1 MIYETTGV
9 YYYAKLLAQRSELLI
24 ILFMSFVLLAASL
37 VVLVFLIVKKNE
49 ILSRHDQI
57 LDAINGAV
65 STLIHATFDEFDLAL
80 HKSMGILSETVN
92 ADRMS
97 IWKNYVKDNGMSY
110 CFMVYEWVGS
120 GVPKNNAKPFLEL
133 SYDGD
138 LPGWEETLSRGE
150 CIRNLTKN
158 FAPESRKVL
167 DQKNALSVIVMPVLV
182 HDRFWGITILE
193 NCKKKKLFSRN
204 VESVLRSGSLSI
216 TNAVIRQGMTQEV
229 YNTSIKLQEALE
241 KAQSASRTKSE
252 FLAKMSHEIRTPMN
266 AIIGMAE
273 LALRSESMDSAREHI
288 LTVKQA
294 GTNLLSIINDIL
306 DISKVE
312 KGKLEIV
319 PIDYQ
324 LSSMLNDVVSIIRMK
339 IVDSH
344 LRFVVN
350 VDGNI
355 PNSLRGDEVR
365 IRQVLLNLLGNAVK
379 YTGSGGFVSL
389 NIRGET
395 NGADAV
401 ILTIDVE
408 DSGCGIKEEDQKTLF
423 NEYAR
428 FNREKNNDAEGAGLG
443 LAITWHIVKAMS
455 GDIGVRSEYGKG
467 STFTVVLP
475 QTVCSSKPL
484 GYVENAKE
492 KSVLVYEKRDIYANS
507 LVFAMDNLKVDGA
520 LIYDDAELLEKL
532 ALEKY
537 VAAFISFAL
546 YQRNANAIMA
556 LGTKTKMVV
565 LTEFGETVREKGL
578 TVLAM
583 PAHSV
588 SVANILNGEQDGFSY
603 HGNTGAVIGFTAPEA
618 NVLVV
623 DDILT
628 NLKVVKGLLA
638 PYGMQVSLCKNGRMA
653 LDAIKTVRYDIVFMD
668 HLMPGMDGV
677 EATARI
683 RALGAKD
690 DYFAKVP
697 IVALT
702 ANVIAGMREFFLQN
716 GFSDFMSKPVD
727 VVRLNA
733 VLEKWIPE
741 EKQFAL
747 TGEETAAS

>member
-1 MIYETTGV
+1 MCEIGTVSYYVDMITQRPEF
-9 YYYAKLLAQRSELLI
+9 LLLSVVFLMLL
-24 ILFMSFVLLAASL
+24 VLSL
-37 VVLVFLIVKKNE
+37 VVLAFIVYKKNK
-49 ILSRHDQI
+49 IISRRDHI
-57 LDAINGAV
+57 LDSINGAV

-80 HKSMGILSETVN
+80 HKSMGILAETVN

-97 IWKNYVKDNGMSY
+97 IWKNYVKDNGMSF
-110 CFMVYEWVGS
+110 CFMVYEWLGPNA
-120 GVPKNNAKPFLEL
+120 PKKDANPFLEL

-138 LPGWEETLSRGE
+138 LPGWEEKLSRNE
-150 CIRNLTKN
+150 CIRSLTQNLAT
-158 FAPESRKVL
+158 ESRKVL
-167 DQKNALSVIVMPVLV
+167 ERRGALSIIVMPVFV
-182 HDRFWGITILE
+182 HDRFWGNAILE
-193 NCKKKKLFSRN
+193 SCKNKKPFPLN

-273 LALRSESMDSAREHI
+273 LALRSDSMDTAYEHI

-312 KGKLEIV
+312 RGKLDIV
-319 PIDYQ
+319 PMDYQ
-324 LSSMLNDVVSIIRMK
+324 LSSLLHDVISIIRMK

-350 VDGNI
+350 VDSRI
-355 PNSLRGDEVR
+355 PNALRGDEVR

-389 NIRGET
+389 CIRGEMD
-395 NGADAV
+395 GAETV
-401 ILTIDVE
+401 NLTIDVE
-408 DSGCGIKEEDQKTLF
+408 DTGCGIKEEDQKTLF

-428 FNREKNNDAEGAGLG
+428 FDREKNKDAEGAGLG
-443 LAITWHIVKAMS
+443 LAITWHIIKAMG

-467 STFTVVLP
+467 STFTIMFP
-475 QTVCSSKPL
+475 QTVCSDKPL
-484 GYVENAKE
+484 GHVNHVGEQ
-492 KSVLVYEKRDIYANS
+492 SVLVYEKRDIYADS
-507 LVFAMDNLKVDGA
+507 LIFAMDNLGVDGK
-520 LIYDDAELLEKL
+520 LISGDSELLEEL
-532 ALEKY
+532 AHGKHT
-537 VAAFISFAL
+537 AAFVSFEL
-546 YQRNANAIMA
+546 YRRNVKAIMGM
-556 LGTKTKMVV
+556 GTKTKLVI
-565 LTEFGETVREKGL
+565 LTEFGETVPEKNL

-583 PAHSV
+583 PVHSV
-588 SVANILNGEQDGFSY
+588 SVANILNGEQDSFSY
-603 HGNTGAVIGFTAPEA
+603 HGNTEVVVGFTAPEA

-628 NLKVVKGLLA
+628 NLKVVKGLLL
-638 PYGMQVSLCKNGRMA
+638 PYGMQVSLCKSGEMA
-653 LDAIKTVRYDIVFMD
+653 LDAIRTTRYDIVFMD

-677 EATARI
+677 EATSRI
-683 RALGAKD
+683 RNFSAED
-690 DYFAKVP
+690 NYFADVP

-702 ANVIAGMREFFLQN
+702 ANVIAGMREFFLEN

-741 EKQFAL
+741 EKQL
-747 TGEETAAS
+747 KRGPEKVG